1 MRRFAMGLCV
11 VAAVALA
18 SVAAADDDV
27 TQKHPFFPSLLN
39 TATGKPV
46 KSTDFY
52 PPSKCKGCHA
62 EIYDQWKGSMHSN
75 AYRDP
80 VFQALWKLANK
91 ETGGLTDKLC
101 AGCHTAVGTVSEE
114 VRMGEDGEFHVSEIA
129 EEGVQCHLCHSVVDT
144 RMNETPTSMPQN
156 ASIVVDPGLVM
167 RGPYK
172 DAKPMWHKAEYS
184 ELHTKA
190 EFCGNCHNVFHPLN
204 NFHIENTYNEWK
216 FSVYAQKGIVCQDCH
231 MMPVE
236 KAIEVARTLEKPKN
250 PGKASPMGPDR
261 DNVFTHEFVGGNF
274 TVTALLGADKHAEI
288 AKKRLQS
295 AAELELKLPEEADD
309 GDIARITVRV
319 HNVGAGHNL
328 PTSLTEVREMWL
340 DVKVTDATGRELY
353 RSGALDKDYNLTEGT
368 VKFYTPAVDEKG
380 NYTVKPWE
388 VVRFNYNSTIP
399 PKGYADR
406 EFAFLVPDDAKG
418 PLKVEVKLRYRSFP
432 QALANQLLGENAP
445 ILPIVDMAKA
455 EGVVPVD

>member
-1 MRRFAMGLCV
+1 MRKVGYVLTV
-11 VAAVALA
+11 LVA
-18 SVAAADDDV
+18 VAAAARAGDPAES
-27 TQKHPFFPSLLN
+27 HPFFPSLLN

-46 KSTDFY
+46 KSTAFY

-62 EIYDQWKGSMHSN
+62 EIFDQWKGSMHSN

-91 ETGGLTDKLC
+91 ETNGLTDKLC

-114 VRMGEDGEFHVSEIA
+114 VRMGDDGEFHVSEIA
-129 EEGVQCHLCHSVVDT
+129 EEGVQCHVCHSVVGT
-144 RMNETPTSMPQN
+144 RMLETPTTMPQN
-156 ASIVVDPGLVM
+156 ASIVVDPSLVM
-167 RGPYK
+167 RGPYD
-172 DAKPMWHKAEYS
+172 DAKPMWHKAAYS

-236 KAIEVARTLEKPKN
+236 KAIEVARTLQKPKN

-288 AKKRLQS
+288 AKKRLKS
-295 AAELELKLPEEADD
+295 AAGLELLLPGEADE
-309 GDIARITVRV
+309 GDIARFTVRV

-328 PTSLTEVREMWL
+328 PTSLTEVRQMWL
-340 DVKVTDATGRELY
+340 DVKVTDASGQALY
-353 RSGALDKDYNLTEGT
+353 RSGALDEDYNLQEGT
-368 VKFYTPAVDEKG
+368 VLFRAESVDAQG
-380 NYTVKPWE
+380 RHTIKPWE
-388 VVRFNYNSTIP
+388 IVRFAYNTTIP

-418 PLKVEVKLRYRSFP
+418 PVRVEVKLRYRSYP
-432 QALANQLLGENAP
+432 QAVANLLLGDEAP
-445 ILPIVDMAKA
+445 VLPIVDMAQA
-455 EGVVPVD
+455 EGTIPLD